1 MHSLLSRRAHRA
13 RSCRAMCFH
22 RGLQARP
29 AIRALAIVCLIV
41 SAFLL
46 SASSAGAESR
56 AAVAADVRIPAQ
68 VVDSTVRIKVE
79 TESGGSIIC
88 GYGSAF
94 GVDLSAYGITRPRYL
109 LSAAHLVLSED
120 GRHLLQSPVKVELP
134 HGSRKAWVRCRVL
147 TVTRYYDL
155 CLLECDEDIP
165 VINKLAPTNPG
176 LHIGAPIAVVG
187 CPLGVPPQVSNGF
200 LSNKD
205 PLVSDRGHR
214 VWEASAAFNHGNSG
228 GPVFGVDHRAVIGVA
243 VAGVRVRG
251 GGTQDM
257 DPGVALFTPYYCVKH
272 FLDVSME
279 KIVK

>member
-1 MHSLLSRRAHRA
+1 MHSLSPPRRADA
-13 RSCRAMCFH
+13 RLRCAT
-22 RGLQARP
+22 P
-29 AIRALAIVCLIV
+29 ALCLALCAVTLVRI
-41 SAFLL
+41 
-46 SASSAGAESR
+46 ASGVESR
-56 AAVAADVRIPAQ
+56 TAIAADVRVPAQ

-79 TESGGSIIC
+79 TQTAGSIIC

-94 GVDLSAYGITRPRYL
+94 GVDLSAYGINRPRYL
-109 LSAAHLVLSED
+109 LSAAHLVMSDD
-120 GRHLLQSPVKVELP
+120 GRRLLNGPIKVELP
-134 HGSRKAWVRCRVL
+134 RGDRKGWARCRVL
-147 TVTRYYDL
+147 TVTRFYDL

-165 VINKLAPTNPG
+165 VINKLTPSKPG
-176 LHIGAPIAVVG
+176 IHIGAPIVVVG
-187 CPLGVPPQVSNGF
+187 CPLGVPPQVSSGF

-228 GPVFGVDHRAVIGVA
+228 GPVFGADHQSVIGVA
-243 VAGVRVRG
+243 VAGVRQRG
-251 GGTQDM
+251 GGPQDM